1 MELSKKLKID
11 YLMVA
16 FLCVVFLNCI
26 YKNLSTTYYIY
37 EMVASI
43 SILFLSN
50 LLEESRFNTKLLD
63 LDFMVVKAITINLFV
78 ILLFNVFVFS
88 DVNNNTVKISI
99 VTLGFLQLYCEM
111 YKRCIN
117 EHLFKEMIYLDGI
130 TKDENKVIN
139 LLKSTDKEELKKE
152 VLSIY
157 KNNIDI
163 YLGFGLIYTNTIS
176 LIFRYKDIKNI
187 DLYSLFNEN
196 EEKVFNIVDN
206 MFINFIDYIYEYK
219 YNEDINSE
227 FAVLLGCNDDED
239 NVRDLIDMKFK
250 KLNPYLESKYKL
262 KSIEEGSISINQ
274 FLVTKIEDK
283 LIDELDTKSL
293 LAHITISY
301 IIDNYIDDENLNKII

>member
-1 MELSKKLKID
+1 MELTKKLKID

-26 YKNLSTTYYIY
+26 YKNLTNTYYIY
-37 EMVASI
+37 EMIVSI

-50 LLEESRFNTKLLD
+50 LLEESRFTTKLLG

-99 VTLGFLQLYCEM
+99 VTLGFLQLYGEM

-117 EHLFKEMIYLDGI
+117 EYLFKEMIYLDGI

-157 KNNIDI
+157 KNNIDV

-196 EEKVFNIVDN
+196 EEKFFEIVDN
-206 MFINFIDYIYEYK
+206 MFINFIDYIYDYK

-227 FAVLLGCNDDED
+227 FAVLLGCDNEDDIE
-239 NVRDLIDMKFK
+239 DLIGMKFK

-262 KSIEEGSISINQ
+262 KSIEEGSVSINQ

-283 LIDELDTKSL
+283 LIDKLDAKSL
-293 LAHITISY
+293 LAYITISY